1 MTAQRTERL
10 LNLVIALLS
19 TRRWLS
25 KEQIRTA
32 VPQYAEGESPEAFD
46 RMFERDKEELRELGV
61 PLVTG
66 SDSAWFED
74 EVGYRIDREA
84 YALPEISFTA
94 AELAVL
100 GLASRVWQQASLAGP
115 AARALTKLKALG
127 VETDEGSL
135 VGVEPRVRTKEPAFE
150 PLYAAARDRAPVS
163 FTYATARTGEVAKRR
178 VEPWVITSWHGRWY
192 LVGHDRD
199 RDGTRVFRLDR
210 VRGRIERLGDPGSFT
225 APDDL
230 DARALVSGLA
240 TDLPTRTARVRLA
253 PGKGQGLRIRA
264 ASTRGGATRDVVN
277 VPFHDVGEVAEQ
289 IAGHGPDAHV
299 EGPDDVRDAVVE
311 RLRGALAAHTPEPG
325 GTAPDGAPRRGR
337 RARPSGKK
345 APREPRAGAVG
356 ERNEG
361 AADRL
366 SRLLA
371 MVPWLLSRQGVPLAE
386 AAQQFGISED
396 ELVCDLELLFVCGA
410 PGHMPDDLIEADW
423 ESGKVYLDNAD
434 AIARP
439 LRLGLDEALTLLV
452 GLRTLADVRGVA
464 GRKAL
469 DGALAKLSSAAG
481 EAGAAACTCGTWWP
495 PATSRPSGTS
505 TRCAWCPSTAA
516 GT

>member
-32 VPQYAEGESPEAFD
+32 VPQYAAGESAEAFD

-74 EVGYRIDREA
+74 EIGYRIDRDA

-115 AARALTKLKALG
+115 AARALVKLKALG

-135 VGVEPRVRTKEPAFE
+135 VGVEPRVRTSEPAFE
-150 PLYAAARDRAPVS
+150 HLYAAARDRAPVS
-163 FTYATARTGEVAKRR
+163 FTYATARTGEVAVRR

-199 RDGTRVFRLDR
+199 RDGARVFRLDR
-210 VRGRIERLGDPGSFT
+210 VRGRIARLGTPGSFT
-225 APDDL
+225 VPPDL

-240 TDLPTRTARVRLA
+240 SNLPPRTARVRLA
-253 PGKGQGLRIRA
+253 PGTGQGLRMRA
-264 ASTRGGATRDVVN
+264 GSAVTGDVVE
-277 VPFHDVGEVAEQ
+277 VTFHDVAEIAEQ
-289 IAGHGPDAHV
+289 IAGHGPDAVV

-311 RLRGALAAHTPEPG
+311 RLRGALAAHAVSGDG
-325 GTAPDGAPRRGR
+325 GH
-337 RARPSGKK
+337 S
-345 APREPRAGAVG
+345 
-356 ERNEG
+356 
-361 AADRL
+361 
-366 SRLLA
+366 
-371 MVPWLLSRQGVPLAE
+371 
-386 AAQQFGISED
+386 
-396 ELVCDLELLFVCGA
+396 
-410 PGHMPDDLIEADW
+410 
-423 ESGKVYLDNAD
+423 
-434 AIARP
+434 
-439 LRLGLDEALTLLV
+439 
-452 GLRTLADVRGVA
+452 
-464 GRKAL
+464 
-469 DGALAKLSSAAG
+469 
-481 EAGAAACTCGTWWP
+481 
-495 PATSRPSGTS
+495 
-505 TRCAWCPSTAA
+505 
-516 GT
+516 